1 MPIASRIAGPPRG
14 SRSRF
19 SRAIASCISS
29 AALTA
34 RAGASGCATGAPNTV
49 LNRAGLRRGKHRR
62 CTREGEGGE
71 EGRQRAAIDGEERHA
86 RTHANVEREE
96 RPTGEN
102 AAGPANGAATARLG
116 PGGRASA
123 PLGYDHV
130 RERNAPAARGASQPG
145 HAQTAPA
152 TDQDVHALRRIN
164 GSAASAAH
172 LRPRPRPGPQ
182 SPLHFRP
189 MHQARFA
196 TAAMG
201 TRFEL
206 VLFSEE
212 PAQHRAAA
220 EAAIEEIEAAHRR
233 YTRFASDSLVS
244 HINRTA
250 AHTPVRLDADTFAM
264 FEDAL
269 RVELDSCGAFSI
281 TTTTPLP
288 LPWPR
293 PGFVLNPEDRSV
305 TLLHDEAKIDLGAI
319 AKGHA
324 LDLAAALL
332 REHGVTCAL
341 LHGGTSS
348 VVAIGAPP
356 GEDGWRIALGP
367 ESGAPTI
374 TLRDAALGVS
384 ATTERPHIVDP
395 RTGAP
400 APPNRRAAVIGPS
413 ARLADAWATAL
424 VVLGERPPALGPEWM
439 TFIDDLGGAHAE
451 SARESHAGAEV
462 LAHAE
467 MRRSR
472 SALPGRAASFVSSS
486 TPRPGRHP

>member
-1 MPIASRIAGPPRG
+1 
-14 SRSRF
+14 
-19 SRAIASCISS
+19 
-29 AALTA
+29 
-34 RAGASGCATGAPNTV
+34 
-49 LNRAGLRRGKHRR
+49 
-62 CTREGEGGE
+62 
-71 EGRQRAAIDGEERHA
+71 
-86 RTHANVEREE
+86 
-96 RPTGEN
+96 
-102 AAGPANGAATARLG
+102 
-116 PGGRASA
+116 
-123 PLGYDHV
+123 
-130 RERNAPAARGASQPG
+130 
-145 HAQTAPA
+145 
-152 TDQDVHALRRIN
+152 
-164 GSAASAAH
+164 
-172 LRPRPRPGPQ
+172 
-182 SPLHFRP
+182 

-233 YTRFASDSLVS
+233 YTRFAPDSLVS

-264 FEDAL
+264 LEDAL
-269 RVELDSCGAFSI
+269 RVEVESGGAFSI
-281 TTTTPLP
+281 TTTTPSP
-288 LPWPR
+288 SPTPSPR
-293 PGFVLNPEDRSV
+293 PGFALNPEDRSV

-348 VVAIGAPP
+348 VVALGAPP

-424 VVLGERPPALGPEWM
+424 VVLGERPRALGPEWLA
-439 TFIDDLGGAHAE
+439 FIDDPRGGGHTE
-451 SARESHAGAEV
+451 SGRGSHRGAEFSS
-462 LAHAE
+462 HTE
-467 MRRSR
+467 TRRTR
-472 SALPGRAASFVSSS
+472 SWLPGRAVIFAEPSVL
-486 TPRPGRHP
+486 RPDRRS

>member
-1 MPIASRIAGPPRG
+1 
-14 SRSRF
+14 
-19 SRAIASCISS
+19 
-29 AALTA
+29 
-34 RAGASGCATGAPNTV
+34 
-49 LNRAGLRRGKHRR
+49 
-62 CTREGEGGE
+62 
-71 EGRQRAAIDGEERHA
+71 
-86 RTHANVEREE
+86 
-96 RPTGEN
+96 
-102 AAGPANGAATARLG
+102 
-116 PGGRASA
+116 
-123 PLGYDHV
+123 
-130 RERNAPAARGASQPG
+130 
-145 HAQTAPA
+145 
-152 TDQDVHALRRIN
+152 
-164 GSAASAAH
+164 
-172 LRPRPRPGPQ
+172 
-182 SPLHFRP
+182 

-348 VVAIGAPP
+348 VVALGAPP